1 MTAPITRRAALGRL
15 VGVGVGLIAAAPVRA
30 QTARP
35 LLVYKDPNCGC
46 CHQWVGHMK
55 ANGFAPTVKDTA
67 DVNTVKRAHNVA
79 QPLWSCHTAIVG
91 NYVIE
96 GHVPASDVKRLLTEQ
111 PKGIV
116 GLTIPGM
123 PASAP
128 GMDVKPFQPFTVLSF
143 DVQGRTKVW
152 AEHRQG

>member
-1 MTAPITRRAALGRL
+1 GIAQPRVYSGLQMTRSITRRMALGRL
-15 VGVGVGLIAAAPVRA
+15 IGVGAGVIAAARVRA
-30 QTARP
+30 QAPRP

-46 CHQWVGHMK
+46 CTQWVAHMK
-55 ANGFAPTVKDTA
+55 ANGFAPTVKDNV

-96 GHVPASDVKRLLTEQ
+96 GHVPAADVKRLLTER

-123 PASAP
+123 PAS
-128 GMDVKPFQPFTVLSF
+128 
-143 DVQGRTKVW
+143 
-152 AEHRQG
+152 